1 MGSIDDTSTICE
13 SGRSIV
19 QNNTGAGG
27 RTDNLYLSAR
37 VSQRGEPAGGQLLH
51 VLGDLKGSEIG
62 VTMQCPPGTFTQG
75 YDAGNGGVLP
85 EAVFTSDDTGYLVEY
100 DGSREAQLVKKAGR
114 SRKVGPASPQ
124 GKI

>member
-1 MGSIDDTSTICE
+1 MPM
-13 SGRSIV
+13 
-19 QNNTGAGG
+19 
-27 RTDNLYLSAR
+27 
-37 VSQRGEPAGGQLLH
+37 PA
-51 VLGDLKGSEIG
+51 
-62 VTMQCPPGTFTQG
+62 GTFTQG

-124 GKI
+124 GKS